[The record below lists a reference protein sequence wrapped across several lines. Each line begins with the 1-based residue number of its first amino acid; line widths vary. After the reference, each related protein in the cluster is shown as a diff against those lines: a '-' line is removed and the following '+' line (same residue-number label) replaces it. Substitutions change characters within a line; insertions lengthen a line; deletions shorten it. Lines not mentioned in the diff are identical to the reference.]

1 MNKKILITG
10 ASGLIG
16 KKIYL
21 NLIAQ
26 GHEVTALSKN
36 IYKED
41 NFVSIDLL
49 NLNDLKK
56 YFNGKEFDIL
66 IHCAAVIEPS
76 KLIGES
82 IVSAQNSLITKN
94 LFQAS
99 LSLKKSPSWIFLSSV
114 SVYGNIDHEE
124 YIEIN
129 DTPTP
134 ISDYGKGK
142 LHDEKYLIKN
152 CNELHILRLAPVFDD
167 QHLSNIKKRVY
178 LPGTNFK
185 LNISP
190 SPRYTLC
197 SIKTIIS
204 KIINITNCSE
214 GKYLYHVGDQSPYK
228 KNEIAKNFPGMNLNI
243 KREFFEY
250 VINMIPNKYKIFKNL
265 KWLIQKLAF
274 SNVYIIGRKKIES

>member
-1 MNKKILITG
+1 MEK
-10 ASGLIG
+10 
-16 KKIYL
+16 
-21 NLIAQ
+21 NLSKPNSSR
-26 GHEVTALSKN
+26 TWSYRLSKN

-66 IHCAAVIEPS
+66 IHCALWLS
-76 KLIGES
+76 LKLIGES
-82 IVSAQNSLITKN
+82 IVSTQNSLITKN

-99 LSLKKSPSWIFLSSV
+99 LSLKSPSWIFLSSV

-167 QHLSNIKKRVY
+167 EHLSNIKK
-178 LPGTNFK
+178 
-185 LNISP
+185 
-190 SPRYTLC
+190 
-197 SIKTIIS
+197 
-204 KIINITNCSE
+204 
-214 GKYLYHVGDQSPYK
+214 
-228 KNEIAKNFPGMNLNI
+228 
-243 KREFFEY
+243 EFTYQER
-250 VINMIPNKYKIFKNL
+250 IL
-265 KWLIQKLAF
+265 
-274 SNVYIIGRKKIES
+274 S